1 MLLDFLNNLLNLQLY
16 FLLELLNL
24 MLLYLNLHLD
34 LILCV
39 PILIKA
45 ANLFIYNYP
54 NLLWPQQLKYTE
66 NQIEMLILKVL
77 QIARLEDNL

>member
-1 MLLDFLNNLLNLQLY
+1 MYYTLISVILLLF
-16 FLLELLNL
+16 
-24 MLLYLNLHLD
+24 M
-34 LILCV
+34 LCV

-54 NLLWPQQLKYTE
+54 NLLWPHQLKYTE

-77 QIARLEDNL
+77 QIARLQDNL